1 MYGEFYTISPSYLD
15 TLNNRL
21 QKLSKLTDK
30 NISISIYDNT
40 TKKKKKNK
48 SKYIL
53 GDDDMDVIMNTSKS
67 DIRKTVSK
75 YYYKKTLKWL
85 KEDDKFK
92 SLLKYIKVDDNKCN
106 ISKDNNDEVTD
117 KNINEKINCFK
128 QRYDKNDFLLLLIKF
143 HDKYDLEWSDIDNKD
158 YKKKIKKFIHK
169 QLKKMLSKS

>member
-1 MYGEFYTISPSYLD
+1 
-15 TLNNRL
+15 
-21 QKLSKLTDK
+21 
-30 NISISIYDNT
+30 
-40 TKKKKKNK
+40 
-48 SKYIL
+48 
-53 GDDDMDVIMNTSKS
+53 MDVIMNTSKS

-85 KEDDKFK
+85 KEEDKFK
-92 SLLKYIKVDDNKCN
+92 SLLKHIKVDDNKCN

-117 KNINEKINCFK
+117 KNIDEKINCFK